1 MASRSPRRTD
11 NNRTGVVLESKG
23 RQPAQGVQIPSA
35 VSVHQLADLLGV
47 DPVEVIKQLMRSGM
61 MATINNVINYET
73 ASSVSAA
80 LGYKVAALQENSEV
94 ETPAKADALE
104 EEDPSKMR
112 HRPPIVTIL
121 GHVDHGK
128 TTLLDTIR
136 QSKLVDAET
145 GGITQHIGAYQTEYK
160 GEKITF
166 IDTPGHEAF
175 TAMRARGAQVTDI
188 AVLVVAADDGLMPQT
203 IEAINHAKVA
213 NVPIVVAINKVDKPD
228 SDAEKVKRQLSE
240 QNLLI
245 EEWGGDVISISVSAK
260 EGQGIDELLQNILV
274 VAEVAEYKAN
284 PDRPAGGVVIEAR
297 VDKSRGPMATV
308 LVQTG
313 TLRVGD
319 NLIVGDVRGRVKAMM
334 TETGQR
340 INEAEPATPVELLG
354 LDSQPQVGDTLMVVA
369 TERIARELV
378 EQRQREKQLAQGPM
392 SPTLEEIY
400 ASIEA
405 GEVKDLNLILKTDV
419 QGTVEAVHKA
429 LERLSSDKA
438 RVRVI
443 HAAAGSINESD
454 VLLAVAS
461 KGIIIGFNSR
471 PDPSARRL
479 AEMERVEIRFYDII
493 YNLIEDVEKA
503 LLGLIEPEEREI
515 LEGHAEVRAVFDVGR
530 RNKAAGVFV
539 LDGKLSR
546 ASTIRVLRKGQLI
559 AEGAV
564 SSLKRFK
571 DDAREV
577 SANYECGIAV
587 TGFHDY
593 QEGDLLEA
601 YRKER
606 AGSR

>member
-1 MASRSPRRTD
+1 MTSRSSRRTD
-11 NNRTGVVLESKG
+11 NTSAGAAPEPKG
-23 RQPAQGVQIPSA
+23 RPPVQGVQIPSA

-47 DPVEVIKQLMRSGM
+47 NSVEVIKQLMRTGM
-61 MATINNVINYET
+61 MATINNVISYET
-73 ASSVSAA
+73 ASSISAA
-80 LGYKVAALQENSEV
+80 LGYKVAPLQESSEV
-94 ETPAKADALE
+94 ETPAKANAFE
-104 EEDPSKMR
+104 EEDPSKLR

-136 QSKLVDAET
+136 HSNLVDAEV
-145 GGITQHIGAYQTEYK
+145 GGITQHIGAYQSEYN

-188 AVLVVAADDGLMPQT
+188 AILVVAADDGLMPQS
-203 IEAINHAKVA
+203 IEAINHAKAA
-213 NVPIVVAINKVDKPD
+213 NVPIVVAINKMDKPD

-245 EEWGGDVISISVSAK
+245 EEWGGDVIAVSVSAK
-260 EGQGIDELLQNILV
+260 DGQGIDELLQNILV

-284 PDRPAGGVVIEAR
+284 PDRPAAGVVIEAR
-297 VDKSRGPMATV
+297 IDKSRGPMATI

-319 NLIVGDVRGRVKAMM
+319 NLVVGEVRGRVKAMM

-340 INEAEPATPVELLG
+340 ISEAPPSTPVELLG

-369 TERIARELV
+369 TERIARDLV
-378 EQRQREKQLAQGPM
+378 EQRQRERQLEQGRK
-392 SPTLEEIY
+392 STTLEELY
-400 ASIEA
+400 ASIES
-405 GEVKDLNLILKTDV
+405 GQVKDLNLIIKTDV

-429 LERLSSDKA
+429 LERLSTDKA
-438 RVRVI
+438 RIRVI

-471 PDPSARRL
+471 PDPSARRM
-479 AEMERVEIRFYDII
+479 AEMEGVEVRFYDII

-503 LLGLIEPEEREI
+503 LLGLVEPEEREI
-515 LEGHAEVRAVFDVGR
+515 VDGHAEVRAIFDVGR
-530 RNKAAGVFV
+530 RNRAAGVFV
-539 LDGKLSR
+539 LDGKLTR
-546 ASTIRVLRKGQLI
+546 ASTIRVLRKGELI
-559 AEGAV
+559 AEGTV

-571 DDAREV
+571 DDVREV
-577 SANYECGIAV
+577 LANYECGIAV

-593 QEGDLLEA
+593 QEGDILEA

-606 AGSR
+606 AASR